1 MQTTG
6 LQYKLIKKIKDER
19 FDEDNLHLYN
29 LLIHVGLRDFQVAV
43 VGAAEQRLLW
53 LEDYVLPNVQQHPSL
68 MSVLDL
74 IFDSHEL
81 LKAGFWNQV
90 KVSVKNSKFVQ
101 VPDTL
106 FIADAAADYLGFNAA
121 TDTVTEDVMYV
132 NNPRAEAKTVFAIPR
147 DLREWITRIYPS
159 RQPVFLHQSACL
171 IESVMEYASSRQDN
185 PLYIFIDRFKLHI
198 LSSVNDRL
206 VFYNQF
212 VIKQFPDYVRYI
224 MMVMKSLNMD
234 QQTSQVVLW
243 GYLGKNSPHYHEFY
257 KYINNVMFGARPRY
271 LQFGYPFD
279 EIQDHQYLD
288 LYGMHLLE

>member
-19 FDEDNLHLYN
+19 FDEENLHLYN
-29 LLIHVGLRDFQVAV
+29 LLIHIGLRDLQVAV

-53 LEDYVLPNVQQHPSL
+53 LEDYVLPGVQQHKDL

-90 KVSVKNSKFVQ
+90 KVSVKNAKFVQ

-121 TDTVTEDVMYV
+121 MDTAREDVLYV
-132 NNPRAEAKTVFAIPR
+132 NNPRAEAKTVFAIQR
-147 DLREWITRIYPS
+147 DLKEWITRVYPS

-171 IESVMEYASSRQDN
+171 IESVMDYASSRQDN

-198 LSSVNDRL
+198 LSCANDRL
-206 VFYNQF
+206 VFYNHF
-212 VIKQFPDYVRYI
+212 ELKNFPA
-224 MMVMKSLNMD
+224 
-234 QQTSQVVLW
+234 
-243 GYLGKNSPHYHEFY
+243 F
-257 KYINNVMFGARPRY
+257 
-271 LQFGYPFD
+271 
-279 EIQDHQYLD
+279 
-288 LYGMHLLE
+288 

>member
-19 FDEDNLHLYN
+19 FDEENLHLYN
-29 LLIHVGLRDFQVAV
+29 LLIHIGLRDFQVAV

-53 LEDYVLPNVQQHPSL
+53 LEDYVLPNVHQHKDL

-74 IFDSHEL
+74 VFDSHEL

-106 FIADAAADYLGFNAA
+106 FIADAASDYLDFNAA
-121 TDTVTEDVMYV
+121 GDTLNEDVLYV
-132 NNPRAEAKTVFAIPR
+132 NNPRAEAKTVFAMAR
-147 DLREWITRIYPS
+147 DLRDWITRIYPS

-198 LSSVNDRL
+198 LSCVNDRL

-212 VIKQFPDYVRYI
+212 LIKQFPDYVRYI

-257 KYINNVMFGARPRY
+257 KYINNVTFGARPRY